1 MGGRVLRKRWERQ
14 NNLDKLLHIKTKE
27 LYPKSKMKKRK
38 KTDEKLF
45 KKKEE
50 NIMFDSL
57 ISSVK
62 LMQSM
67 MMRHE
72 GPEVK
77 DGFERICDVCNKL
90 RICLKVQGQQRYCC
104 MTCMTKNTDKS
115 MVCSMCSSESS
126 FSQGRYLSM

>member
-1 MGGRVLRKRWERQ
+1 MGEK
-14 NNLDKLLHIKTKE
+14 NL
-27 LYPKSKMKKRK
+27 
-38 KTDEKLF
+38 

-57 ISSVK
+57 IGSVK
-62 LMQSM
+62 LMQAM

-90 RICLKVQGQQRYCC
+90 RICLKVPGQQRYCC
-104 MTCMTKNTDKS
+104 MTCMTKNTDKR
-115 MVCSMCSSESS
+115 MVCSMCSSKVQFQSGKVSVNGDYFCQPCVE
-126 FSQGRYLSM
+126 QLAKQVV